1 MWLPHGYPEC
11 PGLLH
16 ELAHSFEH
24 LLIVDLEE

>member
-11 PGLLH
+11 PGLQH

-24 LLIVDLEE
+24 LLNVDL